1 MANSKNKRLKRTR
14 IPTDENI
21 IDMMKREDYYL
32 ILKLRAHPE
41 DSQKI
46 RWNVMRTKW
55 SILNQMDK
63 L

>member
-1 MANSKNKRLKRTR
+1 MTNSEKRLKRKR
-14 IPTDENI
+14 IPTDNEI
-21 IDMMKREDYYL
+21 LDMLKREDYYL
-32 ILKLRAHPE
+32 ILKIRAHTE
-41 DSQKI
+41 DRRGI

>member
-1 MANSKNKRLKRTR
+1 MRNSRNMRLKRTR
-14 IPTDENI
+14 IPTDEEI
-21 IDMMKREDYYL
+21 LDMMKREDYYL
-32 ILKLRAHPE
+32 ILKLRANPE
-41 DSQKI
+41 DTQKI

>member
-1 MANSKNKRLKRTR
+1 MARSKHLVRKR
-14 IPTDENI
+14 IPTDVEI

-41 DSQKI
+41 DSQMI

>member
-1 MANSKNKRLKRTR
+1 MTNSKNKRLKRTR
-14 IPTDENI
+14 IPLDSEI

-32 ILKLRAHPE
+32 ILKLRANPE
-41 DSQKI
+41 DAQKI

-55 SILNQMDK
+55 SILSQMDK

>member
-1 MANSKNKRLKRTR
+1 MARSKHLVRKR
-14 IPTDENI
+14 IPTDTEI
-21 IDMMKREDYYL
+21 LDMMKREDYYQ
-32 ILKLRAHPE
+32 ILKINAHPE
-41 DSQKI
+41 DRQLI

>member
-32 ILKLRAHPE
+32 ILKLKANPE
-41 DSQKI
+41 DRQKI